1 MNILFLQYLLLKWP
15 WHPFESPVGGSVSG
29 LYNYVL
35 LVYMPVFVPLCF
47 ITVVLCLKLGNIG
60 SLALFFLRIALFFQ
74 SPLLFTVTFRVLFS
88 ISIQSDIGIL
98 TKIN

>member
-1 MNILFLQYLLLKWP
+1 MDLFLAFKIMFYWFL
-15 WHPFESPVGGSVSG
+15 
-29 LYNYVL
+29 
-35 LVYMPVFVPLCF
+35 LCF

-74 SPLLFTVTFRVLFS
+74 SALLFTVTFRVLFS